1 MNRVQGF
8 HSLKNERGCLLSI
21 GNFDGVHLGHQAI
34 LAALLKHS
42 RQRNL
47 PSVVMTFE
55 PHPATL
61 LKPTFIPPRLTT
73 PIRKAE
79 LICSM
84 GIDTVV
90 EYPTDWALL
99 RLSPREF
106 FDQIILQRLNAAGLV
121 EGPNFFFG
129 KGRSGNTEILGE
141 FCRQAGCFLEVVL
154 PELQAGEVVSSS
166 LIRDAISRGEVE
178 RAAVLLGRHYEIS
191 GLVSLGAQRG
201 RTIGFPTANLEEIL
215 TLIPAEGVYAA
226 SAMLNKQTYTA
237 AVSVGPNPTF
247 SDGRLK
253 VEAHL
258 VGATGDFYGQTLTLR
273 FIRRLRGLQK
283 YSSTSELQDQIQK
296 DVAETQAS
304 LMNFS
309 PGGIP

>member
-1 MNRVQGF
+1 MNREQGF
-8 HSLKNERGCLLSI
+8 HRLKNERACLLSI

-34 LAALLKHS
+34 LAALRKHS
-42 RQRNL
+42 QQRNL

-73 PIRKAE
+73 PARKAE
-79 LICSM
+79 LICSL
-84 GIDTVV
+84 GIDRVI

-99 RLSPREF
+99 GLSPRDF
-106 FDQIILQRLNAAGLV
+106 FDQIVLQKFHAVGLV

-129 KGRSGNTEILGE
+129 KGRSGNTETLGE

-154 PELQAGEVVSSS
+154 PTLQAGEIVSSS
-166 LIRDAISRGEVE
+166 LIREAISQGQVE
-178 RAAVLLGRHYEIS
+178 PAASMLGRHYEIS
-191 GLVSLGAQRG
+191 GRVSIGAQRG
-201 RTIGFPTANLEEIL
+201 RTIGFPTANLEEIF

-226 SAMLNKQTYTA
+226 ETILNNQTYAA
-237 AVSVGPNPTF
+237 AVSIGPNPTF

-258 VGATGDFYGQTLTLR
+258 AGASGDFYGQNLTLK
-273 FIRRLRGLQK
+273 FVKRLRDLQK
-283 YSSTSELQDQIQK
+283 FSSVNELQDQIQK
-296 DVAETQAS
+296 DVTATKAA
-304 LMNFS
+304 LANFDPEGVS
-309 PGGIP
+309 